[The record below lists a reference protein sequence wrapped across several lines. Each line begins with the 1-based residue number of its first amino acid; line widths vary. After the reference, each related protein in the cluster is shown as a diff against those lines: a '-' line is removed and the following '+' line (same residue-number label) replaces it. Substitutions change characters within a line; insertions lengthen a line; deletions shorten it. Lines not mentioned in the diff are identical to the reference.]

1 MWVMEQLVTHS
12 PPLAV
17 VSPIGKV
24 DCKAEHGKVVHQGD
38 GLHSDQ
44 AHESSMA
51 SIDQNV
57 PPNVSWRPKCFV
69 FGTPVLTVSSG
80 L

>member
-1 MWVMEQLVTHS
+1 MDTLVWVMEQLVTHS
-12 PPLAV
+12 PLLAIV
-17 VSPIGKV
+17 PQN
-24 DCKAEHGKVVHQGD
+24 GKVVRQGD